1 MARFDVHRGAGR
13 GSAPFLLD
21 VQANLLSAMATRVV
35 IPLVPQSRKKDRI
48 ARLNLLVSIEG
59 ETHVLLPELMAA
71 TDRRSLG
78 RVVTSLADR
87 HDEIVGAIDFLLQ
100 GF

>member
-1 MARFDVHRGAGR
+1 M
-13 GSAPFLLD
+13 LD
-21 VQANLLSAMATRVV
+21 AQATALSHLPTRLV
-35 IPLVPQSRKKDRI
+35 IPLIPLADQRYRVSRLHVIVTLEGGTYVLVP
-48 ARLNLLVSIEG
+48 EM
-59 ETHVLLPELMAA
+59 MAA
-71 TDRRSLG
+71 IERRRLG